1 MERNYE
7 NTLPKRNNGSDK
19 AVKRRLKKIQDK
31 AVKNGELTDSFFP
44 FKKFELTKE
53 SKDSEE
59 KALIYWEPTEEPLEA
74 IAHLPANVLRENL
87 PEFYKN
93 CSDEEIYEIM
103 EQKIERNSNT
113 HTHTELHE
121 MMAAPSFHF
130 RSVL

>member
-1 MERNYE
+1 MKRNYE

-44 FKKFELTKE
+44 FKKFVLTKQ

-103 EQKIERNSNT
+103 EQKIERNSIIRKN
-113 HTHTELHE
+113 L
-121 MMAAPSFHF
+121 SK
-130 RSVL
+130 

>member
-1 MERNYE
+1 MLILN
-7 NTLPKRNNGSDK
+7 LI
-19 AVKRRLKKIQDK
+19 LFKIFSLNSP
-31 AVKNGELTDSFFP
+31 VVFNSFFP

-103 EQKIERNSNT
+103 EQKIERNSIIRKN
-113 HTHTELHE
+113 L
-121 MMAAPSFHF
+121 SK
-130 RSVL
+130 